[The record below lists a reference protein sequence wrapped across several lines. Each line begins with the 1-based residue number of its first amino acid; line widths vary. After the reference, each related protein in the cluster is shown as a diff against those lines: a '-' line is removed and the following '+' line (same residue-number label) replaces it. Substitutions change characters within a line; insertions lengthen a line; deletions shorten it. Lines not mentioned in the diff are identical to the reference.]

1 MLFVPIGTN
10 TFAANQFSWGTT
22 RPSATNGT
30 SVTPVTTDAYGTPA
44 ALGTLSFDSYGIL
57 ININSNTGTNAAR
70 RSAIKIIA
78 DGVDII
84 TELIAS
90 DAAQFYIAGGLYYY
104 FPIFLKAGT
113 VVEVAARGSVT
124 TAFRVGAQYFQKPLN
139 PAQIRKGAYVE
150 TLGVTVGAA
159 TVNGTT
165 ITPGT
170 TNEGA
175 WTLVGQTVQRL
186 WWWQLGMQIND
197 TSKSNSAVFVDLAVG
212 DTNVV
217 GDPKDIIVE
226 NLLIGVQTTE
236 AMTNQPLTAGVEF
249 VVPAGKFIFAR
260 AQNSVAN
267 DTAYDVGV
275 YACGG

>member
-22 RPSATNGT
+22 RPSNTNGT
-30 SVTPVTTDAYGTPA
+30 SLTPVTTNAYGTPG

-70 RSAIKIIA
+70 RSAVKIIA

-84 TELIAS
+84 TDLLAGDAS
-90 DAAQFYIAGGLYYY
+90 QFYNAGGVYYY

-113 VVEVAARGSVT
+113 VLTAAARGSVT
-124 TAFRVGAQYFQKPLN
+124 TAFFVGAQYFQKPLN

-150 TLGVTVGAA
+150 TLGVTVGAG

-170 TNEGA
+170 TNEGG
-175 WTLVGQTVQRL
+175 WTFIGQTTKRL
-186 WWWQLGMQIND
+186 WWWQIGMQIND
-197 TSKSNSAVFVDLAVG
+197 TSKSNSSVFVDLAVG
-212 DTNVV
+212 DTSVV
-217 GDPKDIIVE
+217 GDPKDVMVE
-226 NLLIGVQTTE
+226 NLLIGVTTAE
-236 AMTNQPLTAGVEF
+236 AITNSPLTAGVEF

-267 DTAYDVGV
+267 DAAYDIGV